1 MTTIKK
7 TILNTASC
15 SKCNKGQTLL
25 ELGVS
30 LDKKHLSFFLN
41 TKFLEN
47 KTYTNLGLFYIESL
61 DLTAIGPFGSNRLN
75 IKCKTANCENNII
88 ELEDILKQI

>member
-15 SKCNKGQTLL
+15 SKCNKGQLII
-25 ELGVS
+25 ELGIP
-30 LDKKHLSFFLN
+30 LDKDHIKFF
-41 TKFLEN
+41 TGSKFMEN
-47 KTYTNLGLFYIESL
+47 KTYTNLGLFYMESI

-75 IKCKTANCENNII
+75 IKCKTDNCENNII
-88 ELEDILKQI
+88 ELEHILIKI